1 MQIDISL
8 PLLVLNPCIHFTW
21 VEGAWGADYIKH
33 AKDTIIKLVSDFT
46 I

>member
-1 MQIDISL
+1 MRIDISL
-8 PLLVLNPCIHFTW
+8 PLLVLNLCICFMW

-33 AKDTIIKLVSDFT
+33 VKDTIIKLVSDFT